1 MFFSINCIINPYIR
15 IPIKTIMNLLVNIPI
30 NPALSKLIIFETQLI
45 NNTNVTNCI
54 KSNAKPPAEALR

>member
-1 MFFSINCIINPYIR
+1 
-15 IPIKTIMNLLVNIPI
+15 MNLLVNIPI